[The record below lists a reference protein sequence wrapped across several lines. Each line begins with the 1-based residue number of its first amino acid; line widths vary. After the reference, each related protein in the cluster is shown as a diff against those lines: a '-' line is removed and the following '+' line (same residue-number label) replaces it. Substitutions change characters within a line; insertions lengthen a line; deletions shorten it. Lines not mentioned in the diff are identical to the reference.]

1 MCDEIKNSE
10 TVEVVDVEK
19 KFLADGE
26 EDIVAVE
33 TEEVA
38 EATEDVAAEDLL
50 MCNKY
55 VPNTMVSEAV
65 DPAIGDAGV
74 HPNSC
79 WYIFFN
85 FYIIDYFL
93 HLNHILISHFNHSHH
108 ICISLKFYYI
118 PHYTSYIPLQPITP
132 PDNFITSNKY
142 SRHSHS
148 RSISVVFNHSH
159 YNFNIPTTSEFL
171 VSDLIALIA
180 NRFNISPSTF
190 YLSSGCKILREPIPI
205 LQYHSSLFFVNF
217 RLLGGTLESHPDI
230 SAVIQTTPR
239 AFFLDKENSPN
250 TWLLLVDFS
259 LASHRLSS
267 SAKAQHLVSFLP
279 TEILQSIGSGIVTA
293 INGSSNDP
301 YADICSLIKDFY
313 KPSVIDLFDTYF
325 RSQSLGS
332 LTPSQFLQ
340 KARSDLERLQT
351 GSSNNSEVIKRFFLS
366 VLPPTA
372 RAILA
377 GSDNGSIEDLAAIAD
392 KIVANLPSSNVSH
405 VDVSL
410 HTLISDLATQVS
422 ALQLEVASH
431 KRSRPTNRTYDRSRS
446 SSRFA
451 KRILCPQHFKF
462 KSDAKQ
468 CNLGCSWSPPIK
480 CPVSKICVFHEIY
493 SDKAYSCLDGC
504 TFPKN

>member
-1 MCDEIKNSE
+1 M
-10 TVEVVDVEK
+10 
-19 KFLADGE
+19 
-26 EDIVAVE
+26 
-33 TEEVA
+33 
-38 EATEDVAAEDLL
+38 
-50 MCNKY
+50 
-55 VPNTMVSEAV
+55 
-65 DPAIGDAGV
+65 
-74 HPNSC
+74 
-79 WYIFFN
+79 
-85 FYIIDYFL
+85 
-93 HLNHILISHFNHSHH
+93 HF
-108 ICISLKFYYI
+108 LKFFYG

-217 RLLGGTLESHPDI
+217 RLLGGTLENHPDI

-267 SAKAQHLVSFLP
+267 SAKAQHLVSLLP

-293 INGSSNDP
+293 ITGSSNDP

-392 KIVANLPSSNVSH
+392 KIVANLPSSNESH

-493 SDKAYSCLDGC
+493 SDKAYRCLDGC